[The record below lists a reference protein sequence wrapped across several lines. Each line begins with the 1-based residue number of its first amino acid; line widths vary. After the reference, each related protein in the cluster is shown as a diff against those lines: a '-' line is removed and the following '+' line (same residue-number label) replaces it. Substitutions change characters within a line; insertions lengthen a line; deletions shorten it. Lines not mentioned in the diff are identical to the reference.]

1 MKCISGNTLFVYLEK
16 KLIQIYSL
24 FLVYMSLKSKL
35 LFNSKEKE
43 IPGDLVELLD
53 SIFTCLTS
61 NPYQYEVILSFI
73 DYLVYGRDFKI
84 HIENFIEFFI

>member
-43 IPGDLVELLD
+43 IPRRF
-53 SIFTCLTS
+53 S
-61 NPYQYEVILSFI
+61 
-73 DYLVYGRDFKI
+73 
-84 HIENFIEFFI
+84 